1 MKMVIFGST
10 WSKMARKWDKKGSN
24 ISNFAQMHWNEV
36 QMGIKWIKWDE
47 MGLFWECNLIKWQN

>member
-1 MKMVIFGST
+1 
-10 WSKMARKWDKKGSN
+10 MALKWDKKGSN
-24 ISNFAQMHWNEV
+24 ASNFVKICYNEV